1 MVESHTLGLTCI
13 FARTYTTRMHGQS
26 IEQHFRTLQRRYD
39 EKMLR
44 RAALRR
50 AHLDYQRI
58 HIGHGPGS
66 GRVKFLLAQMHQAY
80 YFGFSE
86 SACIL
91 SGTLLE
97 QGLIHRLGT
106 LLDKTGPLPFE
117 RGGER
122 RWLQTRHDLLELEL
136 VDMLELAHRRGIIA
150 DGRTLLLAH
159 EIRWIR
165 NMVVHE
171 KIPVFHERD
180 AKYLEMSVTKSRR
193 GKVRY
198 ARVLMEKAEV
208 AGLPGVAGA
217 AAGGARRSAPA
228 EITAYFCVSRTR
240 MILKNLF
247 AAEQPEGKK
256 SGDKND
262 ESGGNLFLWTE
273 A

>member
-1 MVESHTLGLTCI
+1 MPGEHQEKHIATLMHRYGEKRMQEAA
-13 FARTYTTRMHGQS
+13 ARR
-26 IEQHFRTLQRRYD
+26 E
-39 EKMLR
+39 
-44 RAALRR
+44 
-50 AHLDYQRI
+50 HLNYRRI
-58 HIGHGPGS
+58 HIGQNPGS
-66 GRVKFLLAQMHQAY
+66 GRVKFLLAQMHQTY

-106 LLDKTGPLPFE
+106 LLDQAGPIPFE

-136 VDMLELAHRRGIIA
+136 VDMLELAHDRGVIA

-171 KIPVFHERD
+171 KIPLFHERD
-180 AKYLEMSVTKSRR
+180 AKSLEMSVTKSRR

-208 AGLPGVAGA
+208 AGLPGAAVA
-217 AAGGARRSAPA
+217 AAGGGRRSAPA

-240 MILKNLF
+240 MILRSLF
-247 AAEQPEGKK
+247 AAEEPGGKK
-256 SGDKND
+256 SRNKND